1 VLTIVWPS
9 FLGHGFK
16 LWLFQT
22 IEFVHTS
29 ACLLLVHV
37 CYISQVGNFQQ
48 ENRRFILNITMVT
61 PTILIP
67 VKSDSTDLLLL
78 KSGNLHIENEFDF
91 TDIGS
96 GLKQE
101 WNHVYISL
109 TYVQLSRY
117 GFGQC

>member
-1 VLTIVWPS
+1 
-9 FLGHGFK
+9 
-16 LWLFQT
+16 
-22 IEFVHTS
+22 
-29 ACLLLVHV
+29 
-37 CYISQVGNFQQ
+37 
-48 ENRRFILNITMVT
+48 MVT

-117 GFGQC
+117 GFGQFYEHMNIVLKKILKKLV